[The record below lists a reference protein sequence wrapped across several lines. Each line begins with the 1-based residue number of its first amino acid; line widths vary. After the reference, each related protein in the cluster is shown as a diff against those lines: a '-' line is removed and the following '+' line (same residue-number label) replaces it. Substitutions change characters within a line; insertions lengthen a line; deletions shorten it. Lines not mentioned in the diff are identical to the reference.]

1 MRTALALTSVTA
13 FIGSACAVVDI
24 AHPILQRDVNALL
37 PRATGVTDAV
47 SSKCQSAL
55 SEILSS
61 VPTPPPQLVSAET
74 KEASSMTNPCSY
86 QPPSSISKEYSSYT
100 SEVLSWY
107 SKHSKEVDAAFK
119 VCTELKS
126 LATGLVH
133 ICSTDSGVPTALL
146 AAATSTG
153 SDHSTGTE
161 TSKHST
167 ETGKHS
173 TETGKHSTETG
184 STAAASGSSSS
195 STGAAP
201 RETGMALA
209 AIAAGLVAAAL

>member
-1 MRTALALTSVTA
+1 MRTALVLTSVTA
-13 FIGSACAVVDI
+13 FVGSAYAVVDI
-24 AHPILQRDVNALL
+24 DHPILQRDVNALL

-61 VPTPPPQLVSAET
+61 VPTPPPKLVSAES
-74 KEASSMTNPCSY
+74 KESSVTDPCSY
-86 QPPSSISKEYSSYT
+86 HPPSSVSKEYSSYT

-126 LATGLVH
+126 LATGVVRL
-133 ICSTDSGVPTALL
+133 CSTDSNVPTALL

-153 SDHSTGTE
+153 TDHSASTKTGE
-161 TSKHST
+161 HST

-173 TETGKHSTETG
+173 TETMKSSETG
-184 STAAASGSSSS
+184 STAAGSSSS

>member
-1 MRTALALTSVTA
+1 MRTALVLTSVSA

-24 AHPILQRDVNALL
+24 DHPILQRDVNALL

-61 VPTPPPQLVSAET
+61 VPTPPPKLVSAET
-74 KEASSMTNPCSY
+74 KEGSSVTDPCSY
-86 QPPSSISKEYSSYT
+86 HPPSSISKEYSSYT

-126 LATGLVH
+126 LATGVVRL
-133 ICSTDSGVPTALL
+133 CSTDSNVPTALL

-153 SDHSTGTE
+153 TEHSDHST
-161 TSKHST
+161 ST

-173 TETGKHSTETG
+173 TETKSKESTETG
-184 STAAASGSSSS
+184 STAAGSSSS